1 MHFRNVVAAVVAAFP
16 AVAIGAKWTN
26 SVANTPDTAYL
37 WSAPE
42 NWQDGAVGGE
52 GDSITNAPSVKIY
65 VRKDTS
71 SAPARISSS
80 NNKVFLLG
88 GLTVRQT
95 STVDANIV
103 GGINIYGDIAYDV
116 GSRASLSYVS
126 GNANYCGRVSHNGGE
141 NQRIA
146 VASGGAK
153 FNFNRY
159 ANAAGETRTD
169 DLDELN
175 YFWIGNGTVTFT
187 APDGADATNG
197 TWRLTEGSTFAY
209 RVSSIA
215 HPLAVGTIVTSEG
228 NLDDGTYLKN
238 VFDNATIELSAPATQ
253 SGEVSLNFAAFTPN
267 FTATFKNRFGFQGGG
282 PAIECIKKRQSDI
295 ARIVIPDLYG
305 QYNLANPTIGCAAGY
320 LPGTFV
326 IKKFSGTW
334 ANGIATLLNVH
345 FELANNASASSSLPF
360 QISDFS
366 PVARFTVTNNLS
378 SSIAVMRIFNGTI
391 AKDGAGALSIGF
403 DRIANNGSMTVEGGT
418 FTIVKNAAA
427 GDGAISFKNM
437 TLASGTTLSVPASG
451 IRVATLKTSGNVT
464 IRGGK
469 VTVVNGSDRSGINF
483 AGITLTDGA
492 QLEFVVDGELTD
504 GALLFGNVTPQV
516 VGHPAFWV
524 DASKPA
530 TIVYD
535 TENGTNFV
543 TRWNDCREG
552 EPMFCTNINATVR
565 ATYTNGSDMA
575 HKYVRIANVSNVT
588 DYRNTQQLVW
598 SVPIRGIK
606 AVFLVQDPSEGGGA
620 LLGRCGWRLSDS
632 LYNNSWGGPFYRES
646 SLDWS
651 KAIVNNSTAYTIP
664 AVLNGRFYLNGKQV
678 SPWSPYLGAYMQ
690 VVDFHANT
698 NYAASTGVIDCDAF
712 GGCYHN
718 GADISKRN
726 GGMRIAE
733 YIIYTNSL
741 SHTERVQVAQYLSRK
756 WLGKNN
762 IYYLPADPANTED
775 AAEIAS
781 LGGAINVPGGKTT
794 AISTVTSGSITKSG
808 EGTLYVNGLDGA
820 SLNVEGGNVTLAA
833 MTRQRY
839 VPTDAWIH
847 VDAMDEDTVKT
858 NGENL
863 TRWNDVNGSLASY
876 RDFSTGKVKVVQDG
890 INGHPAIDL
899 GPVKAS
905 ADSASSVSAS
915 LVYYTPG
922 GQVSPNYGIG
932 YLDQMAAPY
941 IRTAFVVYNSSAG
954 GGAILG
960 GGNDGYPSKGLPHRH
975 SKGDDSPIID
985 EPSFVANTGHG
996 LPALSNAVAK
1006 GTAIFRRNGVAVDPF
1021 KATFLRGD
1029 ERITFTYSTGRKTTH
1044 LGWYG
1049 YSACYG
1055 GLKYGEVALFDRVLT
1070 TTEINGTEAYLA
1082 KKWFGIDTPGYGSAA
1097 GAVTVAD
1104 GASLTVLGSDFSAT
1118 SLGGGGNV
1126 TGDVEITSN
1135 GTIVA
1140 VVADD
1145 GSVQTLTVT
1154 GTAKFNGGTITLAG
1168 NVGAIKPGSYAIL
1181 HADALQNGGGQW
1193 IAPPKTSHNF
1203 YTVTVTADTIY
1214 LNVLEKGLRMIIR

>member
-1 MHFRNVVAAVVAAFP
+1 MGQVKMIAVCAVVALGAGTAF
-16 AVAIGAKWTN
+16 AARWTN
-26 SVANTPDTAYL
+26 FTANTPDTAYL
-37 WSAPE
+37 WSDPS

-52 GDSITNAPSVKIY
+52 GDSITNAPSAKIY

-80 NNKVFLLG
+80 NDKVFLLG

-116 GSRASLSYVS
+116 SSKMCYVS

-141 NQRIA
+141 SQRIA

-169 DLDELN
+169 DLDNLN

-197 TWRLTEGSTFAY
+197 TWRIAEGSPFAY

-228 NLDDGTYLKN
+228 NLEDGTYLKH

-253 SGEVSLNFAAFTPN
+253 SGEVTLNFAAFTPN

-320 LPGTFV
+320 LPCPVV

-334 ANGIATLLNVH
+334 ANGLATLRNVH
-345 FELANNASASSSLPF
+345 FELANNASADSKLPF
-360 QISDFS
+360 QISDSS
-366 PVARFTVTNNLS
+366 PVVRFTVTNNLS

-403 DRIANNGSMTVEGGT
+403 DRAANNGSITVEGGT
-418 FTIVKNAAA
+418 FTIVKNDAA
-427 GDGAISFKNM
+427 GDGTIAFGNM
-437 TLASGTTLSVPASG
+437 TLAGGTTLSVPASG

-464 IRGGK
+464 ISGGK
-469 VTVVNGSDRSGINF
+469 VTVVNGTDRSGINF
-483 AGITLTDGA
+483 SGITLSDGA
-492 QLEFVVDGELTD
+492 QLEFVVDGEPED
-504 GALLFGNVTPQV
+504 VALLLGNATPQV

-524 DASKPA
+524 DASKSE
-530 TIVYD
+530 TIVYE

-552 EPMFCTNINATVR
+552 EPMFCTNANATVR

-575 HKYVRIANVSNVT
+575 HKYVRIANCPNEK
-588 DYRNTQQLVW
+588 DMRNMELLVW

-606 AVFLVQDPSEGGGA
+606 AVFLVQDPSEGGGTV
-620 LLGRCGWRLSDS
+620 LGRCGWRLPDS
-632 LYNNSWGGPFYRES
+632 LYGNSWGGPFYRET
-646 SLDWS
+646 SLDWT
-651 KAIVNNSTAYTIP
+651 KPIVQNSTYTIP
-664 AVLNGRFYLNGKQV
+664 AVLKGRFYLNGKQV

-690 VVDFHANT
+690 LLDFHANT

-718 GADISKRN
+718 GVDATKNKN

-741 SHTERVQVAQYLSRK
+741 SHAERVQVAQYLYRK
-756 WLGKNN
+756 WLGTNN
-762 IYYLPADPANTED
+762 SYDLPADPSNTGD
-775 AAEIAS
+775 PAGIAS
-781 LGGAINVPGGKTT
+781 VGGAINVPGGKTT
-794 AISTVTSGSITKSG
+794 AISTVTSGSLTKSG
-808 EGTLYVNGLDGA
+808 EGTLYVNGLDAGA
-820 SLNVEGGNVTLAA
+820 SLNVEGGSVTLAA

-858 NGENL
+858 NGESL

-899 GPVKAS
+899 GPVKAW
-905 ADSASSVSAS
+905 ADSANSQSAS

-922 GQVSPNYGIG
+922 GQVSPNYAIG
-932 YLDQMAAPY
+932 YLDQMSAPY
-941 IRTAFVVYNSSAG
+941 VRTAFVVYNSSAG
-954 GGAILG
+954 GGPLLG

-975 SKGDDSPIID
+975 SNGDASPIID
-985 EPSFVANTGHG
+985 EPGYVANSGHG

-1021 KATFLRGD
+1021 KATFLKGD
-1029 ERITFTYSTGRKTTH
+1029 ERVTFAYSTGRKTTH

-1049 YSACYG
+1049 YSGCYG
-1055 GLKYGEVALFDRVLT
+1055 GLKYGEVALFDRTLNA
-1070 TTEINGTEAYLA
+1070 TEIASTEAYLA
-1082 KKWFGIDTPGYGSAA
+1082 KKWFDIDTPGYGSAA
-1097 GAVTVAD
+1097 GAVSVGA
-1104 GASLTVLGSDFSAT
+1104 GASLTILGEDFSAT
-1118 SLGGGGNV
+1118 SLGGAGTV
-1126 TGDVEITSN
+1126 TGDVTLADNGGIAAVVKED
-1135 GTIVA
+1135 GTIDGTTVSGTVHLDGGTVSLAGA
-1140 VVADD
+1140 VSNLVPGTYTILSADAIVD
-1145 GSVQTLTVT
+1145 GGGLWTLPTLRRFLFSISFTGTEVRLTVS
-1154 GTAKFNGGTITLAG
+1154 K
-1168 NVGAIKPGSYAIL
+1168 
-1181 HADALQNGGGQW
+1181 H
-1193 IAPPKTSHNF
+1193 
-1203 YTVTVTADTIY
+1203 
-1214 LNVLEKGLRMIIR
+1214 GLMMLVK